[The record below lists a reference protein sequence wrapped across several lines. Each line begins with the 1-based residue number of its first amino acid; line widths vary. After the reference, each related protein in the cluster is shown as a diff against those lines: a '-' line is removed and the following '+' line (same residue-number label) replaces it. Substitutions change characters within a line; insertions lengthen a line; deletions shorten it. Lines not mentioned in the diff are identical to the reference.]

1 MAISFRP
8 MSFHCSS
15 TACDGLGAGFGGSFF
30 AASCAITGIIANP
43 IPNTK
48 PANLF
53 YFVMVFLL
61 SFARK
66 PDVLSFRR
74 MTRPCVSSN
83 PGHGTCP
90 SELFILHSK
99 GACFMQT
106 PTLGHVKLVFE
117 I

>member
-1 MAISFRP
+1 
-8 MSFHCSS
+8 
-15 TACDGLGAGFGGSFF
+15 
-30 AASCAITGIIANP
+30 TGIIANP

-53 YFVMVFLL
+53 HFVMVFLL

-66 PDVLSFRR
+66 PGVLSFRR
-74 MTRPCVSSN
+74 MARPCVSPN
-83 PGHGTCP
+83 PGRGTCP
-90 SELFILHSK
+90 SGRFILRSK
-99 GACFMQT
+99 GTRVMQI